1 MNSFA
6 LFIDVSLNPVRKL
19 GVGAYLAVPVSFLDT
34 PTDRIKKNVVADKLM
49 VRRFVDT
56 SSTKLEVQSVVWA
69 IENYM
74 DESGKPGPGMLYVY
88 SDSSC
93 VAGLLRRRSALESKG
108 FLSSRTNRPLRNAS
122 LYRRFYELYDES
134 DFEVIKVAGHTCSSS
149 HDTVHRV
156 FSFVD
161 REVRRRLKIW
171 MSELE
176 IERIGS
182 LTGNERSLNP
192 VSETSNESWSVYVL
206 KCRNNYIYIGLTNDI
221 NKRLKE
227 HERGRGS
234 KFVRSR
240 RPFELVKIIHCENAG
255 EARSLE
261 YDLKRLERNRKIEV
275 LNLEIGPV
283 K

>member
-1 MNSFA
+1 MDCFA
-6 LFIDVSLNPVRKL
+6 LFIDGSLDPVRKF
-19 GVGAYLAVPVSFLDT
+19 GVGACLAVPVSFLDT
-34 PTDRIKKNVVADKLM
+34 SVASINKAEVADQLIF
-49 VRRFVDT
+49 RRFADT
-56 SSTKLEVQSVVWA
+56 SSTKLEVQSVIWA

-74 DESGKPGPGMLYVY
+74 DESGKPGPVMLYVY

-108 FLSSRTNRPLRNAS
+108 FVSSRTNRPLRNAP
-122 LYRRFYELYDES
+122 LYRRFYELYDEYG
-134 DFEVIKVAGHTCSSS
+134 FEVIKVAGHTSSGS
-149 HDTVHRV
+149 RDAVQRV

-176 IERIGS
+176 TERIES
-182 LTGNERSLNP
+182 LSGYERSLNP
-192 VSETSNESWSVYVL
+192 VSETSNGSWSVYVL
-206 KCRNNYIYIGLTNDI
+206 KCRNNCLYIGLTNDI

-227 HERGRGS
+227 HELGRGS
-234 KFVRSR
+234 KFVWSR
-240 RPFELVKIIHCENAG
+240 RPFELVKIIHCKNAG

-261 YDLKRLERNRKIEV
+261 CNLKRLKRNRKIEV